1 MRGVFIT
8 FEGIDGSGKST
19 QLEKAAQYL
28 ASLGR
33 ELEITLEPGGTQIG
47 QRIRAFVLSG
57 ESSGISA
64 EAESILY
71 AADRAE
77 HVAKVIRPAILA
89 GKVVLCDRYT
99 DSTLAFQGFGRGLDL
114 EFLEELNRLA
124 TGGLVADVT
133 LVLDVDA
140 DIAKGRLDARP
151 RSGTESIGIDRFHE
165 EAQEFHRRVRQGYL
179 TLAAQDPERIYLVD
193 SSGPADEA
201 HRRVLEIIEPVI
213 LSRDGHLGSKI

>member
-19 QLEKAAQYL
+19 QLERAAQYL

-47 QRIRAFVLSG
+47 RWIRAFVLSS

-77 HVAKVIRPAILA
+77 HVGKVIGPAIQA
-89 GKVVLCDRYT
+89 GKIVLCDRYT

-124 TGGLVADVT
+124 TGGLVPDLT
-133 LVLDVDA
+133 LLLDVDPDVA
-140 DIAKGRLDARP
+140 RGRLDVRMGSDAA
-151 RSGTESIGIDRFHE
+151 GAGIDRFHE
-165 EAQEFHRRVRQGYL
+165 EAHEFHRRVRDGYL
-179 TLAAQDPERIYLVD
+179 ILAAQDPERIQVVD
-193 SSGPADEA
+193 SSMSMDEA
-201 HRRVLEIIEPVI
+201 HRRVLEIMGPMI
-213 LSRDGHLGSKI
+213 GLG